1 MKSRCQAKKR
11 HLLSFFNI
19 IYNNL
24 LGLMLNMLVEIFAE
38 WRQNVLEV
46 EITKPGPE
54 KTFPP
59 VHPLPTGKFVDSPE
73 RIS

>member
-1 MKSRCQAKKR
+1 MEMPCQAKKR

-46 EITKPGPE
+46 EITKPEP
-54 KTFPP
+54 
-59 VHPLPTGKFVDSPE
+59 
-73 RIS
+73 